1 MSSEFKSYELKTV
14 IVDYTPYKTTFP
26 RKYKERKPY
35 EAVDL
40 KKVKTVIPGTI
51 VKVFIKSGA
60 KVTEGQPLLTLNA
73 MKMEN
78 EVHAPID
85 GVIKKVNVKPTDVV
99 YKKQIMI
106 EYK

>member
-1 MSSEFKSYELKTV
+1 MSSEINKHEYKTV
-14 IVDYTPYKTTFP
+14 TVDDTAYKTSFH

-35 EAVDL
+35 EPVDH
-40 KKVKTVIPGTI
+40 KKVKAVIPGTI
-51 VKVFIKSGA
+51 VKVFVKPGA
-60 KVTEGQPLLTLNA
+60 KVSEGDPLLTLSA

-85 GVIKKVNVKPTDVV
+85 GEIKKVYVKPKDVV
-99 YKKQIMI
+99 YKKQMMI